1 VPESDRLEALAQ
13 DPRYRELLA
22 RRGRFTALLTAAM
35 LIVYFGF
42 ILLIAF
48 DKALLARPIGAGVT
62 SLGIPVGLGVIF
74 VAILL
79 TGLYIRRAN
88 HEYDDRIAALRAEA
102 GE

>member
-1 VPESDRLEALAQ
+1 MEGLEAVAR
-13 DPRYRELLA
+13 DPRYRELIR
-22 RRGRFTALLTAAM
+22 RRGKFTTLLTITM

-48 DKALLARPIGAGVT
+48 DKTLLARPIGAGVT
-62 SLGIPVGLGVIF
+62 SIGIPIGLGVIF

-79 TGLYIRRAN
+79 TAIYVRRAN
-88 HEYDDRIAALRAEA
+88 SEFDARVAALRSEA